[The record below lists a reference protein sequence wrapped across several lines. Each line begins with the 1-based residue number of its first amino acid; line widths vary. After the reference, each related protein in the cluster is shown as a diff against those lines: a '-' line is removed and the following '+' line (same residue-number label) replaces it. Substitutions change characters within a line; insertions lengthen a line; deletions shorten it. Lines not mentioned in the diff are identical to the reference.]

1 MLTLFLRI
9 NEEEKV
15 EDSEELSHPV
25 SISYNNGKANIFK
38 KIPEEENKEVN
49 KDSYGLWIGSKQ
61 EDVFEGF

>member
-38 KIPEEENKEVN
+38 LFKLCYNLPNQRFYYTNSGKSENL
-49 KDSYGLWIGSKQ
+49 D
-61 EDVFEGF
+61 